1 MATAES
7 LAQIKAVMQEEDN
20 PVEIVVLAA
29 DGTSSELVV
38 DHRKIREVLGSLPTF
53 VGSIRKLD
61 VSAVA
66 RKDGVGKNNKHVLPK
81 HWDEG
86 IKGTIVLFRTV
97 EEGAMFVPKPFRLA
111 DYEAWRA
118 AGGVEEEV
126 EEEDEEDEEGE
137 DGDED
142 EDEDSGE
149 ESDGEEGMDME
160 QMAEQMA
167 SLPEKELKK
176 MLKDMELP
184 VTGTV
189 SALAPSTIASA
200 RARPSA
206 TQPSHLLPPHRGR
219 TCPDGRSRT
228 CPVPRW
234 GPPSLTMH
242 CRRAESGAGR
252 AHPRAD
258 EGGRGRG
265 GGGGGG
271 LGRLG

>member
-7 LAQIKAVMQEEDN
+7 LAQIKAVMQEEES
-20 PVEIVVLAA
+20 PVEVVVLAA

-38 DHRKIREVLGSLPTF
+38 DHRHIRQLLGGLPTF

-66 RKDGVGKNNKHVLPK
+66 RQDGVGKKNKHVLPK
-81 HWDEG
+81 HWDEA

-97 EEGAMFVPKPFRLA
+97 EEGPMFVPKPFRLA

-118 AGGVEEEV
+118 AGGVEEEIE
-126 EEEDEEDEEGE
+126 EEEDEMGEDDEEEGE
-137 DGDED
+137 LGDGE
-142 EDEDSGE
+142 EEEGEEEEGESGE

-189 SALAPSTIASA
+189 SAPFPLYPCTNPSTALGNAPIASHTSHPSAAAHATTAAAAHPAAASTAHPTFHVGA
-200 RARPSA
+200 RA
-206 TQPSHLLPPHRGR
+206 
-219 TCPDGRSRT
+219 
-228 CPVPRW
+228 
-234 GPPSLTMH
+234 
-242 CRRAESGAGR
+242 
-252 AHPRAD
+252 
-258 EGGRGRG
+258 
-265 GGGGGG
+265 
-271 LGRLG
+271 

>member
-7 LAQIKAVMQEEDN
+7 LAQIKAVMQEEES
-20 PVEIVVLAA
+20 PVEVVVLAA

-38 DHRKIREVLGSLPTF
+38 DHRHIRQLLGGLPTF

-66 RKDGVGKNNKHVLPK
+66 RQDGVGKKNKHVLPK
-81 HWDEG
+81 HWDEA

-97 EEGAMFVPKPFRLA
+97 EEGTMFVPKPFRLA

-118 AGGVEEEV
+118 AGGVEEEI
-126 EEEDEEDEEGE
+126 EEE
-137 DGDED
+137 DED
-142 EDEDSGE
+142 EDEEAGEEEEGESGE

-189 SALAPSTIASA
+189 SAPAPLTPALSL
-200 RARPSA
+200 ARPSA
-206 TQPSHLLPPHRGR
+206 TYP
-219 TCPDGRSRT
+219 
-228 CPVPRW
+228 
-234 GPPSLTMH
+234 
-242 CRRAESGAGR
+242 
-252 AHPRAD
+252 
-258 EGGRGRG
+258 
-265 GGGGGG
+265 
-271 LGRLG
+271 

>member
-7 LAQIKAVMQEEDN
+7 LAQIKAVMQEEES
-20 PVEIVVLAA
+20 PVEVVLLAA

-38 DHRKIREVLGSLPTF
+38 DHRHIRQLLGGLPTF

-66 RKDGVGKNNKHVLPK
+66 RQDGVGKKNKHVLPK
-81 HWDEG
+81 HWDEA

-97 EEGAMFVPKPFRLA
+97 EEGPMFVPKPFRLA

-118 AGGVEEEV
+118 AGGVEEEIE
-126 EEEDEEDEEGE
+126 EEEDEVGEGEEEEEEGE
-137 DGDED
+137 EEEGE
-142 EDEDSGE
+142 EEEGESGE

-189 SALAPSTIASA
+189 SAPAPLTPALSL
-200 RARPSA
+200 ARPSA
-206 TQPSHLLPPHRGR
+206 TYP
-219 TCPDGRSRT
+219 
-228 CPVPRW
+228 
-234 GPPSLTMH
+234 
-242 CRRAESGAGR
+242 
-252 AHPRAD
+252 
-258 EGGRGRG
+258 
-265 GGGGGG
+265 
-271 LGRLG
+271 

>member
-1 MATAES
+1 MFLCFLPNFARAQKTATKMATAES
-7 LAQIKAVMQEEDN
+7 LAQIKAVMQEEES
-20 PVEIVVLAA
+20 PVEVVVLAA

-38 DHRKIREVLGSLPTF
+38 DHRHIRQLLGGLPTF

-66 RKDGVGKNNKHVLPK
+66 RQDGVGKKNKHVLPK
-81 HWDEG
+81 HWDEA

-97 EEGAMFVPKPFRLA
+97 EEGTMFVPKPFRLA

-118 AGGVEEEV
+118 AGGVEEEI
-126 EEEDEEDEEGE
+126 EEE
-137 DGDED
+137 DED
-142 EDEDSGE
+142 EDEEAGEEEEGEEEEGESGE

-189 SALAPSTIASA
+189 SAPAPSISA
-200 RARPSA
+200 PTLARPSA
-206 TQPSHLLPPHRGR
+206 T
-219 TCPDGRSRT
+219 
-228 CPVPRW
+228 
-234 GPPSLTMH
+234 
-242 CRRAESGAGR
+242 
-252 AHPRAD
+252 HP
-258 EGGRGRG
+258 
-265 GGGGGG
+265 
-271 LGRLG
+271 

>member
-189 SALAPSTIASA
+189 SALAPSIIASA

-206 TQPSHLLPPHRGR
+206 TQPSHLLPPHHGRGR
-219 TCPDGRSRT
+219 TCPDGRRRT
-228 CPVPRW
+228 CPVHV
-234 GPPSLTMH
+234 GV
-242 CRRAESGAGR
+242 RA
-252 AHPRAD
+252 
-258 EGGRGRG
+258 
-265 GGGGGG
+265 
-271 LGRLG
+271 